1 MKNEDAVSFSYEED
15 LLDTGLPPTRTAMDR
30 IHQACVKLHQQ
41 LAPLSFALLHSL
53 VLQTFSSLST
63 TEKSAPFSAR

>member
-1 MKNEDAVSFSYEED
+1 M
-15 LLDTGLPPTRTAMDR
+15 DT

-41 LAPLSFALLHSL
+41 LAPSSFALLQAL

-63 TEKSAPFSAR
+63 TEKWAPFPAR